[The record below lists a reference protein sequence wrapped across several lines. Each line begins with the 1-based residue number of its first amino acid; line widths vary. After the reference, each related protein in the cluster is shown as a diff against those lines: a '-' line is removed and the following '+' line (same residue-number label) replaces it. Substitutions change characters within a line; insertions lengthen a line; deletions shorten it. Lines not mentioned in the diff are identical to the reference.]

1 MSLQSPYSMVLT
13 LAGGAELVLCEPGS
27 WLAALPEFSASQGL
41 FEADGIKLGSAFF
54 RPLGQ
59 VAVTITLTTEEDHPD
74 LLTALDAYLSAGEG
88 GMLQAAGSLTFSPGG
103 PSAVV
108 FANAV
113 VTSVIPELPSGA
125 AATVTRAFTIL
136 TSLPN

>member
-13 LAGGAELVLCEPGS
+13 LAGGAEIVLCEPGS

-74 LLTALDAYLSAGEG
+74 LVTALDAYLSAGEG
-88 GMLQAAGSLTFSPGG
+88 GMLQAAGSLTISSESATFEFPD
-103 PSAVV
+103 AVV
-108 FANAV
+108 KT
-113 VTSVIPELPSGA
+113 VTPDLPSGA
-125 AATVTRAFTIL
+125 AATLTRAFTIL